1 MAVKRGG
8 LGKGLDTLIPQG
20 KNIQASE
27 KTTQKS
33 KVEKEKPVVIEK
45 IVEKVVE
52 KVVHE
57 EQMMKI
63 NKIEP
68 NREQPRKNFEEDAL
82 IELAESIKQFGIIQ
96 P

>member
-33 KVEKEKPVVIEK
+33 KTEKDKPVVVEK

-52 KVVHE
+52 AHHTV
-57 EQMMKI
+57 
-63 NKIEP
+63 
-68 NREQPRKNFEEDAL
+68 
-82 IELAESIKQFGIIQ
+82 
-96 P
+96 